1 MAVGTIYN
9 YFQNKEEIITGIFGG
24 ENIKKRNAFYK
35 IIAQMELEPLDKI
48 KSVVEMHFT
57 GLDHHRIIQGYYSGK
72 DFYLRAISAGNAPD
86 DGLRNFIAGVLENGI
101 AEKKI
106 IECDTEIVASII
118 CGALETVIADI
129 LNNKIADIKDAVEEI
144 MATIRTGIAS
154 A

>member
-1 MAVGTIYN
+1 MTGY
-9 YFQNKEEIITGIFGG
+9 EILLPGYL
-24 ENIKKRNAFYK
+24 R
-35 IIAQMELEPLDKI
+35 
-48 KSVVEMHFT
+48 T
-57 GLDHHRIIQGYYSGK
+57 GLLK
-72 DFYLRAISAGNAPD
+72 
-86 DGLRNFIAGVLENGI
+86 
-101 AEKKI
+101 KKI